1 MAKFCVNGSTRTTC
15 REMEASFRNTFDDIT
30 ITLGVQEAV
39 TILDDILSDYDQLK
53 PEDFDKLL
61 DLAGA
66 IQSIAVLRD
75 AEKLC
80 MNCDNPRS
88 CVNCEN
94 FAKIHGN
101 F

>member
-15 REMEASFRNTFDDIT
+15 REMEASCRNTFDNIT
-30 ITLGVQEAV
+30 ITLGVQEAI

-53 PEDFDKLL
+53 PEDFDKLQ
-61 DLAGA
+61 DLASA

-80 MNCDNPRS
+80 MNCDDS
-88 CVNCEN
+88 KACVNCEN
-94 FAKIHGN
+94 FAKVHGQ
-101 F
+101 